1 MKCAGYL
8 ARNLTGKTQMSEQP
22 LTKSMIQEAFAA
34 GVSRLVYFDTAGNVI
49 QTLCTRD
56 PDIVTVK
63 LVHRAGKSAL
73 VSLFDVFKQE
83 WRDYFVSNIVCIE
96 SL

>member
-1 MKCAGYL
+1 
-8 ARNLTGKTQMSEQP
+8 MSEQP
-22 LTKSMIQEAFAA
+22 LTKSMIQELFSA

-49 QTLCTRD
+49 QSLCTRD

-73 VSLFDVFKQE
+73 VILFDIFKQE
-83 WRDYFVSNIVCIE
+83 WREYFVSNIVCVE